1 MSVVATIGAI
11 ITAAGAVPY
20 ILAVKQGAVRPRIV
34 SWVVWSV
41 LAGIMAISAYLEGQ
55 MPSALLSLV
64 SFVGCTAIT
73 LLGWRHSNLRLSKLD
88 IVCLVG
94 AIVGIAALVVFKNP
108 LTAILVAVAVDAI
121 AFVPTLFHGWES
133 PEEESLAC
141 FALTVAG
148 GLCALVAASIGGASI
163 VGLAYPLYAVVFNG
177 VMVLLLIIGRL
188 GPMFNYG
195 YGKEEV

>member
-11 ITAAGAVPY
+11 STAAGAVPY

-73 LLGWRHSNLRLSKLD
+73 LLGWRHSSLRLSKLD
-88 IVCLVG
+88 IVCLIG
-94 AIVGIAALVVFKNP
+94 AIAGIAALVVFKNP

-121 AFVPTLFHGWES
+121 AFVPTLVHAWES

-148 GLCALVAASIGGASI
+148 GLCALVAANMAGASF
-163 VGLAYPLYAVVFNG
+163 VGLAYPLYAVVFNSA
-177 VMVLLLIIGRL
+177 MVLLLIVGRFGL
-188 GPMFNYG
+188 LFDYG
-195 YGKEEV
+195 YGNEEI